1 MCTFARTE
9 HSRLYVFIQYFMP
22 WFERKNQ
29 RNSLGK
35 KGSKD
40 FTAFD
45 LQKPVKN
52 RNTTNVVHA
61 FQQPSERTTTHAT
74 LLKKI

>member
-1 MCTFARTE
+1 MCIFVRIYNSMNANTHPSNVLGIPRFE
-9 HSRLYVFIQYFMP
+9 H
-22 WFERKNQ
+22 KNQ

-52 RNTTNVVHA
+52 RNTTNVACISAV
-61 FQQPSERTTTHAT
+61 T
-74 LLKKI
+74 